1 MKRLAAG
8 LVVFVSCS
16 PFELHEAAM
25 GAKTPREA
33 GYVMELAHFPTEG
46 FARLRPGL
54 YILDDATDWS
64 AIFHGVTRDFAM
76 PHGPEV
82 DWKATMGFAAV
93 ATDPNATAITVER
106 IVKAP
111 NDVLHVY
118 VDEELRGDRCEPP
131 AKTTTNVLRAD
142 AHEPPIDVV
151 TFPKKK
157 LPVVVHVD
165 RAKGSS
171 CDPVPKVDMRCA
183 IYGKGESEMSTS
195 LTASPGD
202 TIVCDGTKV
211 TTKIGFVAE
220 RNWYFERKPKDSFA
234 ELLSE
239 EPRVKANFTI
249 DAYGEYRVRM
259 EAIDDRHKSG
269 DKTVEVDVAPP
280 EGTSVIQLGW
290 MLHDKFDQAQLPGI
304 TPKLVEIGTGR
315 ECTEAKPQ
323 APWCDVK
330 TVGTTKQFLLH
341 PQRGSRYL
349 LRVTYDADR
358 EPQMPML
365 CARAFQ
371 KGATYAQETC
381 DSKEHSAKDVWT
393 PGIFNSQ
400 SGGFDK
406 E

>member
-1 MKRLAAG
+1 MKRFAAG
-8 LVVFVSCS
+8 VVLFVACS
-16 PFELHEAAM
+16 PFELHEAVP

-54 YILDDATDWS
+54 YVLDDATDWP

-82 DWKATMGFAAV
+82 DWKGTMGFVAV

-106 IVKAP
+106 VVKAP

-131 AKTTTNVLRAD
+131 TPKNVLRAD

-151 TFPKKK
+151 TFPKKSK
-157 LPVVVHVD
+157 LPIVVHVD
-165 RAKGSS
+165 RAKGAS

-202 TIVCDGTKV
+202 TIVCDGAKV

-239 EPRVKANFTI
+239 APRMKANFTI

-269 DKTVEVDVAPP
+269 DKTVEIDVAPP
-280 EGTSVIQLGW
+280 EGTSALQLGW
-290 MLHDKFDQAQLPGI
+290 MLHDKFDAAQLPGI
-304 TPKLVEIGTGR
+304 TPKLVEMGTGR

-323 APWCDVK
+323 APWCEVK
-330 TVGTTKQFLLH
+330 TSGTTKQLLLH
-341 PQRGSRYL
+341 PPRGARYL

-393 PGIFNSQ
+393 PGVFDPAT
-400 SGGFDK
+400 GGFTK

>member
-1 MKRLAAG
+1 MKRLALLG
-8 LVVFVSCS
+8 LVFFACS
-16 PFELHEAAM
+16 PFELHEAVP

-54 YILDDATDWS
+54 YVLDDATDWP

-93 ATDPNATAITVER
+93 ATDPNATAITIER
-106 IVKAP
+106 VVKAP
-111 NDVLHVY
+111 NDVIHVY

-131 AKTTTNVLRAD
+131 VNKNVLRAE

-157 LPVVVHVD
+157 LPIVVHVD

-183 IYGKGESEMSTS
+183 IYGKGASEMSTS
-195 LTASPGD
+195 LSASPGD
-202 TIVCDGTKV
+202 TIVCDGTNVTAKV
-211 TTKIGFVAE
+211 GFVAE

-239 EPRVKANFTI
+239 APRVKANFTI

-269 DKTVEVDVAPP
+269 DKTVEIDVAPP
-280 EGTSVIQLGW
+280 EGTSVVQLGW
-290 MLHDKFDQAQLPGI
+290 MLHDKFDASQLPGI
-304 TPKLVEIGTGR
+304 TPKLVEMGTGR

-323 APWCDVK
+323 APWCEVK
-330 TVGTTKQFLLH
+330 SVGSTKQFLLH

-381 DSKEHSAKDVWT
+381 DSKEHNAKDVWT